1 MKIRQRPLME
11 VARMRR
17 FLLVSITAVLA
28 LFGVLAVYLLAFAP
42 ERIPDVVRSVSA
54 FGNSYEL
61 PAGEEPA
68 EEHSADIKALRSFSK
83 VFVNLAKKVKP
94 AVVYIQVK
102 KKADPA
108 EGRGFFG
115 IPEEFF
121 GPQFRRRMPRFQ
133 EGAGSGFIVD
143 KEKGYVITNN
153 HVVSGAEEIK
163 IITNDEREFA
173 GKVVGVHK
181 DSDVAVVQFTDMSK
195 VDKDAIAQVTFGDS
209 DKVEVGDWVVAIGAP
224 FQLPQTLTVGV
235 VSALGRERIIG
246 GATALEDFIQTDAA
260 INPGN
265 SGGPLLG
272 LDGQVIGINTAISSS
287 SGSSAGIGF
296 AVPSNIA
303 RNIAEALI
311 NTGKVERG
319 FIGITGQ
326 DAHGLSPEML
336 EKIGADRNQRGA
348 IIFSVLPGSPG
359 ERAGLQPYD
368 IILEMDGEPLR
379 NFSQLRTRVAFVA
392 PGTTVKLKVL
402 RSGSTKNVDL
412 VIGSSDEFKP
422 QDEAG
427 DGGSSSSEEPSV
439 GAERFGFSLRAL
451 DESTRRSAGVAAE
464 KGVLITA
471 VAEGGPAAGFGF
483 RVGDVIVEVNRVPA
497 KSPEEVVNQLK
508 DAEESGKEVLFL
520 VERDR
525 RNQLIVVSLR

>member
-1 MKIRQRPLME
+1 
-11 VARMRR
+11 MRR
-17 FLLVSITAVLA
+17 FALIAVTGSLVVMGAFSA
-28 LFGVLAVYLLAFAP
+28 YLLAFAP

-54 FGNSYEL
+54 HGSEYQL
-61 PAGEEPA
+61 PSAKEPKEEQNA
-68 EEHSADIKALRSFSK
+68 EIRALRSFSK

-102 KKADPA
+102 KKADPS
-108 EGRGFFG
+108 ETRGFFG
-115 IPEEFF
+115 FPEEFF
-121 GPQFRRRMPRFQ
+121 GPGFRQRMPRFQ
-133 EGAGSGFIVD
+133 QGAGSGFIVD

-153 HVVSGAEEIK
+153 HVVSGAQEIK

-173 GKVVGVHK
+173 GKVVGAHK

-195 VDKDAIAQVTFGDS
+195 VEPDAITQVTFGDS

-296 AVPSNIA
+296 AVPANIA

-326 DAHGLSPEML
+326 DAHGLSAEML
-336 EKIGADRNQRGA
+336 EKIGADRNQKGA

-359 ERAGLQPYD
+359 EKAGLQPYD

-392 PGTTVKLKVL
+392 PGTTVKLKIL
-402 RSGSTKNVDL
+402 RSGSIKDVDL
-412 VIGSSDEFKP
+412 VIGSSEEFKP
-422 QDEAG
+422 KNTAG
-427 DGGSSSSEEPSV
+427 EDDSSGAQEEPSV
-439 GAERFGFSLRAL
+439 GAERFGFSLRSL
-451 DESTRRSAGVAAE
+451 DESARRTARIAAQ

-471 VAEGGPAAGFGF
+471 VFERGPAAGFGF
-483 RVGDVIVEVNRVPA
+483 RVGDVILEMNRMPVSTPG
-497 KSPEEVVNQLK
+497 EVVKPLK
-508 DAEESGKEVLFL
+508 DAEESGKEVLVL
-520 VERDR
+520 IERDR